1 MLSWQLKNAYHK
13 LMDEKQRNVVI
24 MNIEF
29 VEKETRKERKRLLN
43 KGVRKNNI
51 IYYMPYPLLFATAFH
66 SLCFCIS
73 AGRREH
79 IASIGGGN
87 CESHSQTFCR

>member
-1 MLSWQLKNAYHK
+1 MTLSYQCSRLGSPNMLSWQLKNAYHK

-43 KGVRKNNI
+43 KGVRNDI
-51 IYYMPYPLLFATAFH
+51 ILFY
-66 SLCFCIS
+66 I
-73 AGRREH
+73 
-79 IASIGGGN
+79 
-87 CESHSQTFCR
+87 